1 ALDMDRADHRVIG
14 RRPNLLQRD
23 DMLAGKPVDQQ
34 IVAVIGDQARQG
46 IVGLELKRL
55 SLRHP

>member
-1 ALDMDRADHRVIG
+1 MDRADHRVVG

-23 DMLAGKPVDQQ
+23 GMLAGKPVDQR